1 MDTENHNED
10 QQKRLVPKKLPDE
23 MEEEKENL
31 GLDADHSSD
40 TAYHHLNN
48 DNDRIS
54 GNPDGETDDN
64 DGSGQLGDSPLME
77 K

>member
-1 MDTENHNED
+1 MIPKKNIKEQGKQSSADKSIHNE
-10 QQKRLVPKKLPDE
+10 
-23 MEEEKENL
+23 EEENENL

-40 TAYHHLNN
+40 TPYQHLNN
-48 DNDRIS
+48 DNDLIS

-64 DGSGQLGDSPLME
+64 DDSGPLGYSPLEE

>member
-1 MDTENHNED
+1 MDTENHSKD
-10 QQKRLVPKKLPDE
+10 QQKPQVPQKPPEDLE
-23 MEEEKENL
+23 VEKENL

-40 TAYHHLNN
+40 TAYHSLNN

-64 DGSGQLGDSPLME
+64 DGSGPLGDSPLME

>member
-1 MDTENHNED
+1 MNINKDDPGRKKASSAVNRIREN
-10 QQKRLVPKKLPDE
+10 
-23 MEEEKENL
+23 EEENENL

-40 TAYHHLNN
+40 TPYHALDN

-54 GNPDGETDDN
+54 GNPDGETDDS
-64 DGSGQLGDSPLME
+64 DASGPLGYSPLNE

>member
-1 MDTENHNED
+1 MSTDKNNPGDKKYKLPESRVTEN
-10 QQKRLVPKKLPDE
+10 
-23 MEEEKENL
+23 EEANENL

-40 TAYHHLNN
+40 TPYHALNN

-64 DGSGQLGDSPLME
+64 DGSGPLGYSPLNE

>member
-1 MDTENHNED
+1 MKNHNEGR
-10 QQKRLVPKKLPDE
+10 QKWLVPKKLPDE
-23 MEEEKENL
+23 MEAENENL

-40 TAYHHLNN
+40 TTYHYLNN

-64 DGSGQLGDSPLME
+64 DGSGPLGDSPLLE